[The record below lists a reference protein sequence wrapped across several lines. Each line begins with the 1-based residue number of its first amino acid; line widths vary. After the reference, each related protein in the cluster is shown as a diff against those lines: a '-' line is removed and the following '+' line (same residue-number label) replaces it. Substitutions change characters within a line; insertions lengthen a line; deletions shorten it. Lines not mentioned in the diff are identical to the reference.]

1 MEQNFYKRRKDFHG
15 SNLIALSEPYYGIDY
30 DMLEVAKTAVYFPLN
45 DTYDVTNF
53 AKGPGY
59 EILKHLENSLN
70 FSTKSYK
77 RRSGGWGTPTIYP
90 NGTVDLEEGIVKDLF
105 FGKADMCFSHLDII
119 YSRQFVIDFL
129 PPIWNHIGGIYI
141 RKKSLKQG
149 FDFTVFF
156 RPLDKFT
163 WVLILV
169 SSIFVSIL
177 IVLSWI
183 ILYSNVYN
191 IPNPFKVFL
200 VTLKAFFGSSSFD
213 PLLTDGME
221 THRVILF
228 TTLLMG
234 NVVWLTFNGSLLSEL
249 IVPKVE
255 KPFHN
260 LQTLLETNYRYC
272 VHTFLKGNVCFKK
285 IWTNYSSDT
294 VL

>member
-1 MEQNFYKRRKDFHG
+1 MEQNFYKRRKNFHG
-15 SNLIALSEPYYGIDY
+15 SNLIALTELWYGIDF
-30 DMLEVAKTAVYFPLN
+30 DMLEVAKTAVYFPSN
-45 DTYDVTNF
+45 DTYDVTYY

-90 NGTVDLEEGIVKDLF
+90 NGTVDLEEGIVKDLH
-105 FGKADMCFSHLDII
+105 FGKADVTVSHLDIT

-169 SSIFVSIL
+169 SSIFVSIF
-177 IVLSWI
+177 IVFLGI
-183 ILYSNVYN
+183 ILRSNVYN

-200 VTLKAFFGSSSFD
+200 VTLKTFFGSSNFD

-221 THRVILF
+221 THKVILF

-249 IVPKVE
+249 IVPKVNT
-255 KPFHN
+255 PFHD
-260 LQTLLETNYRYC
+260 LQTLLKTNYRYV
-272 VHTFLKGNVCFKK
+272 VHTFVCLRKK
-285 IWTNYSSDT
+285 SIYIGIHYK
-294 VL
+294 LLM